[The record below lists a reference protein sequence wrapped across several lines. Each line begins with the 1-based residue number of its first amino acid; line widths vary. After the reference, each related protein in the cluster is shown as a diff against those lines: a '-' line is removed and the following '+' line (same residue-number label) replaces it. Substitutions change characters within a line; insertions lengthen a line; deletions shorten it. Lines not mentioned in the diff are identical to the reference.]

1 MVAGRGL
8 RGHRMIEFRCWYCSR
23 RFVKSEKRIGE
34 RFTCNCRRMLRVPKR
49 NGGYC
54 RVKTLVDWMVEAVV
68 YGGGGAG
75 RSFVSAGFSFGQT
88 PWP

>member
-1 MVAGRGL
+1 
-8 RGHRMIEFRCWYCSR
+8 
-23 RFVKSEKRIGE
+23 
-34 RFTCNCRRMLRVPKR
+34 MLRVPKR